1 LISDKEDEILS
12 IRQHF
17 GSIIDKN
24 TNAFQEVNKQRAYL
38 SEQPSK
44 PGILLFGN
52 SNIKYINPEKWHNY
66 QTSKITAYTIQE
78 KVNGYKQ
85 DVIPDVIFFHSLTN
99 DIQNLSSSDCVHQL
113 TSLINNT
120 QSRFPKSKIIV
131 SLATPRKDRMDW
143 NDNGD
148 LVNIMLKEK
157 FRNAEHI
164 LLCDNSN
171 LSYKGTPKLKMLDQD
186 GFHLSEEGSA
196 VLASN
201 IKQLIDHACNTNKP
215 QSFTANND
223 NSGNPSNRY
232 KGNRSGRGNRGNY
245 SGYNRDR
252 FQY

>member
-1 LISDKEDEILS
+1 MISDKEDEILS

-17 GSIIDKN
+17 GSIINKN
-24 TNAFQEVNKQRAYL
+24 TNVFQEVNKQREYL

-44 PGILLFGN
+44 PGILLFGT
-52 SNIKYINPEKWHNY
+52 SNNKYINPEKWHNY
-66 QTSKITAYTIQE
+66 QTSKITA

-85 DVIPDVIFFHSLTN
+85 DVIPNVIAFHSLTN
-99 DIQNLSSSDCVHQL
+99 NIKNMLSSDYVHQM

-215 QSFTANND
+215 QLFTANND
-223 NSGNPSNRY
+223 NSVNPSIAT
-232 KGNRSGRGNRGNY
+232 KET
-245 SGYNRDR
+245 
-252 FQY
+252 